1 MAEIEEIEET
11 SSWILSDWFLG
22 VLVVILSA
30 ATAFAAFQSTMTGIE
45 GDDLDNDSQKA
56 LLLAT
61 TSFLTANT
69 EFMEDLQTYDSF
81 KLLSDQ
87 NSGEGAEF
95 LKRAS
100 PALIAGLERPEG
112 PFDEIYEASLYNDA
126 LELFKH
132 VEKIEEEAN
141 LADDA
146 LRINELA
153 GLIFAV
159 GLASTAWASL
169 VGPRRRIRQIFVIV
183 ALICLVGGIVVA
195 SRVLFL

>member
-1 MAEIEEIEET
+1 MAENEDNKET
-11 SSWILSDWFLG
+11 SGWILSDWFLG
-22 VLVVILSA
+22 ALVVILSA
-30 ATAFAAFQSTMTGIE
+30 ATAFAAFQSTITGIE
-45 GDDLDNDSQKA
+45 GDDLDNDSQKT

-69 EFMEDLQTYDSF
+69 EFMEDLQTYDYF

-87 NSGEGAEF
+87 NSFEEAEF
-95 LKRAS
+95 LRRAS
-100 PALIAGLERPEG
+100 PSLIAGLERPEG

-169 VGPRRRIRQIFVIV
+169 VGPRRRIRQIFVLV